1 MPVSM
6 PKEDIKIV
14 VRPRGGL
21 NIAKMG
27 GPAAM
32 AAVTRAAKVTR
43 EEAGEDTVGINTQQ
57 NIIVIST
64 PDERRATR
72 YAKMTSISEGGKTY
86 DVSAYRTAPDGTVKG
101 VIRGINIEE
110 TAEDITENI
119 VNTNNPTAV
128 EAHRIGE
135 TTAVVV
141 LFAGQKVPHYIK
153 YGIVLIKCGLYRKHF
168 DVCKTCGKLG
178 HRRDVCPNPGNKSCF
193 GCGMANP
200 EEGHELKCQPQ
211 CKLCGGPHPTG
222 ERGCK
227 NKYKMPYIVK
237 RRQWE
242 RKAEAAEQQVVAAD
256 FPPFRSRSIE
266 NPRSVSR
273 RRADS
278 RRREVSK
285 EGRSN
290 SHRRDVARPREGTSW
305 ADAVKTTRSES
316 KQPSVNSYYEKKR
329 QEDLAAMKSLKD
341 ENDKLKRRIS
351 EQDDIIKEINAKLAI
366 LIGERQQKAP
376 QPVPEKT
383 TETIVEDESET
394 EVDPR
399 ADRPTEPAPKRR
411 AIESIRDRKI
421 MDKLKRHDE
430 RLDRMEEICKD
441 TSERLTSL
449 EKNMQMERELTDF
462 VREQRAAHLAVNIEL
477 LQAKAR
483 EIAGDKGIQRADFKA
498 SKHWVSRFM
507 RRAGF
512 SLRRH
517 TSISQK
523 LPESYE
529 ELLVAFQKHTISLRK
544 AVPSQLGQIGNGDQT
559 PVYLDMPSALTMHQ
573 KGSRQVTV
581 RSTGNEKTWVTL
593 MLSCTAD
600 GRKLPPYVVFK
611 RKTLPKGEKFPKNV
625 VIRCQD
631 KGWMDESLVL
641 DWIKSVCCR
650 RPRALLGFPS
660 MLALDTFQCH
670 LADSVKRLLRDS
682 RTELVVI
689 PEGMTSQLQP
699 LDVCINKPFKDH
711 IRRLYME
718 WMRSGEP
725 EVTPAGRLKRASPAL
740 LCAWS
745 FLHRKKVRL
754 LVLYQTLQL
763 VLLPRRG
770 QPTDV

>member
-1 MPVSM
+1 MIMFEMMDETTTATSTGEAVALSLRVGNVDGRTFIEVPGERIEPEEVEGWKVSGKRIKEITNGTESREFAATNRSSRPRTRAKYAKKVASAITKGARMPVSM

-366 LIGERQQKAP
+366 LIGERQQQAP

-449 EKNMQMERELTDF
+449 EKNMQ
-462 VREQRAAHLAVNIEL
+462 
-477 LQAKAR
+477 
-483 EIAGDKGIQRADFKA
+483 
-498 SKHWVSRFM
+498 
-507 RRAGF
+507 
-512 SLRRH
+512 
-517 TSISQK
+517 
-523 LPESYE
+523 
-529 ELLVAFQKHTISLRK
+529 
-544 AVPSQLGQIGNGDQT
+544 
-559 PVYLDMPSALTMHQ
+559 
-573 KGSRQVTV
+573 
-581 RSTGNEKTWVTL
+581 
-593 MLSCTAD
+593 
-600 GRKLPPYVVFK
+600 
-611 RKTLPKGEKFPKNV
+611 
-625 VIRCQD
+625 
-631 KGWMDESLVL
+631 
-641 DWIKSVCCR
+641 
-650 RPRALLGFPS
+650 S
-660 MLALDTFQCH
+660 MLA
-670 LADSVKRLLRDS
+670 
-682 RTELVVI
+682 
-689 PEGMTSQLQP
+689 QLQVQLQAQIQAQIQSMEIGIITKLQQSWTGQGVQQQP
-699 LDVCINKPFKDH
+699 L
-711 IRRLYME
+711 R
-718 WMRSGEP
+718 
-725 EVTPAGRLKRASPAL
+725 
-740 LCAWS
+740 
-745 FLHRKKVRL
+745 
-754 LVLYQTLQL
+754 Q
-763 VLLPRRG
+763 
-770 QPTDV
+770 

>member
-1 MPVSM
+1 MFEMMDETTTATSTGEAVASSLRVGNVDGRTFIEVPGERIEPEEVEGWKVSGKRIKEITNGTESREFAATNRSSRPRTRAKYAKKVASAITKGARMPVSM

-222 ERGCK
+222 ERG
-227 NKYKMPYIVK
+227 
-237 RRQWE
+237 
-242 RKAEAAEQQVVAAD
+242 
-256 FPPFRSRSIE
+256 S
-266 NPRSVSR
+266 
-273 RRADS
+273 
-278 RRREVSK
+278 
-285 EGRSN
+285 
-290 SHRRDVARPREGTSW
+290 RPREGTSW

-366 LIGERQQKAP
+366 LIGERQQQAP

-449 EKNMQMERELTDF
+449 EKNMQ
-462 VREQRAAHLAVNIEL
+462 
-477 LQAKAR
+477 
-483 EIAGDKGIQRADFKA
+483 
-498 SKHWVSRFM
+498 
-507 RRAGF
+507 
-512 SLRRH
+512 
-517 TSISQK
+517 
-523 LPESYE
+523 
-529 ELLVAFQKHTISLRK
+529 
-544 AVPSQLGQIGNGDQT
+544 
-559 PVYLDMPSALTMHQ
+559 
-573 KGSRQVTV
+573 
-581 RSTGNEKTWVTL
+581 
-593 MLSCTAD
+593 
-600 GRKLPPYVVFK
+600 
-611 RKTLPKGEKFPKNV
+611 
-625 VIRCQD
+625 
-631 KGWMDESLVL
+631 
-641 DWIKSVCCR
+641 
-650 RPRALLGFPS
+650 S
-660 MLALDTFQCH
+660 MLA
-670 LADSVKRLLRDS
+670 
-682 RTELVVI
+682 
-689 PEGMTSQLQP
+689 QLQVQLQAQIQAQIQSMEIGIITKLQQSWTGQGVQQQP
-699 LDVCINKPFKDH
+699 L
-711 IRRLYME
+711 R
-718 WMRSGEP
+718 
-725 EVTPAGRLKRASPAL
+725 
-740 LCAWS
+740 
-745 FLHRKKVRL
+745 
-754 LVLYQTLQL
+754 Q
-763 VLLPRRG
+763 
-770 QPTDV
+770 

>member
-1 MPVSM
+1 
-6 PKEDIKIV
+6 
-14 VRPRGGL
+14 
-21 NIAKMG
+21 
-27 GPAAM
+27 M

-72 YAKMTSISEGGKTY
+72 YAQMTSISEGGKTY
-86 DVSAYRTAPDGTVKG
+86 EVSAYRTAPDGTVKG

-119 VNTNNPTAV
+119 VNKNNPTAV

-200 EEGHELKCQPQ
+200 EEGHELKCQPK

-242 RKAEAAEQQVVAAD
+242 RKAEAAEQQAVAGD
-256 FPPFRSRSIE
+256 FPPLRSRSIE

-278 RRREVSK
+278 RSREVSK
-285 EGRSN
+285 EGRSI
-290 SHRRDVARPREGTSW
+290 SRRRDVSRPREGTSW

-329 QEDLAAMKSLKD
+329 QEDLAAMKALKD

-366 LIGERQQKAP
+366 LIGERQQQAP

-383 TETIVEDESET
+383 TEIIVEDESET

-399 ADRPTEPAPKRR
+399 ADRATEPAPKKR

-430 RLDRMEEICKD
+430 RLDRMEEICKE

-449 EKNMQMERELTDF
+449 EKSMQ
-462 VREQRAAHLAVNIEL
+462 
-477 LQAKAR
+477 
-483 EIAGDKGIQRADFKA
+483 
-498 SKHWVSRFM
+498 
-507 RRAGF
+507 
-512 SLRRH
+512 
-517 TSISQK
+517 
-523 LPESYE
+523 
-529 ELLVAFQKHTISLRK
+529 
-544 AVPSQLGQIGNGDQT
+544 
-559 PVYLDMPSALTMHQ
+559 
-573 KGSRQVTV
+573 
-581 RSTGNEKTWVTL
+581 
-593 MLSCTAD
+593 
-600 GRKLPPYVVFK
+600 
-611 RKTLPKGEKFPKNV
+611 
-625 VIRCQD
+625 
-631 KGWMDESLVL
+631 
-641 DWIKSVCCR
+641 
-650 RPRALLGFPS
+650 S
-660 MLALDTFQCH
+660 MLA
-670 LADSVKRLLRDS
+670 
-682 RTELVVI
+682 
-689 PEGMTSQLQP
+689 QLQ
-699 LDVCINKPFKDH
+699 VQIQAQIQAQIQSME
-711 IRRLYME
+711 IRII
-718 WMRSGEP
+718 
-725 EVTPAGRLKRASPAL
+725 TN
-740 LCAWS
+740 
-745 FLHRKKVRL
+745 
-754 LVLYQTLQL
+754 LQQSWT
-763 VLLPRRG
+763 G
-770 QPTDV
+770 QGVQQQLRQ

>member
-1 MPVSM
+1 MDETTTATSTGEAVAPSLRVGNVDGRTFIEVPGERIEPEEAEGWKVSGKRIKEITNGTESGEFAATKRPSRPRTRANYAKKVASAITKGARMPVSM

-43 EEAGEDTVGINTQQ
+43 EEAGEDIVGINAQQ

-64 PDERRATR
+64 PDERRAAR
-72 YAKMTSISEGGKTY
+72 YAHMTSISEGGKTY
-86 DVSAYRTAPDGTVKG
+86 EVSAYRTAPDGTVKG

-119 VNTNNPTAV
+119 VNKNNPTAV

-193 GCGMANP
+193 GCGMTNP
-200 EEGHELKCQPQ
+200 EEGHELKCQPK

-242 RKAEAAEQQVVAAD
+242 RKAEAAEQQVVAGY
-256 FPPFRSRSIE
+256 FPPLSSSSIE

-273 RRADS
+273 QRADS
-278 RRREVSK
+278 RRREHIRPMEFSLK
-285 EGRSN
+285 EGRSI
-290 SHRRDVARPREGTSW
+290 SRHRDVSRPREGTSW

-316 KQPSVNSYYEKKR
+316 KQPSVNSYYERKR
-329 QEDLAAMKSLKD
+329 QEDLAAMKALKD

-366 LIGERQQKAP
+366 LIGERQQQAP

-383 TETIVEDESET
+383 TEIIVEDESET

-399 ADRPTEPAPKRR
+399 ADRATEPAPKRR
-411 AIESIRDRKI
+411 AMDSIRDRKI
-421 MDKLKRHDE
+421 MEKLKRHDE
-430 RLDRMEEICKD
+430 RLERMEEICKA

-449 EKNMQMERELTDF
+449 EKSMQ
-462 VREQRAAHLAVNIEL
+462 
-477 LQAKAR
+477 
-483 EIAGDKGIQRADFKA
+483 
-498 SKHWVSRFM
+498 
-507 RRAGF
+507 
-512 SLRRH
+512 
-517 TSISQK
+517 
-523 LPESYE
+523 
-529 ELLVAFQKHTISLRK
+529 
-544 AVPSQLGQIGNGDQT
+544 
-559 PVYLDMPSALTMHQ
+559 
-573 KGSRQVTV
+573 
-581 RSTGNEKTWVTL
+581 
-593 MLSCTAD
+593 
-600 GRKLPPYVVFK
+600 
-611 RKTLPKGEKFPKNV
+611 
-625 VIRCQD
+625 
-631 KGWMDESLVL
+631 
-641 DWIKSVCCR
+641 
-650 RPRALLGFPS
+650 S
-660 MLALDTFQCH
+660 MLA
-670 LADSVKRLLRDS
+670 
-682 RTELVVI
+682 
-689 PEGMTSQLQP
+689 QL
-699 LDVCINKPFKDH
+699 
-711 IRRLYME
+711 
-718 WMRSGEP
+718 
-725 EVTPAGRLKRASPAL
+725 
-740 LCAWS
+740 
-745 FLHRKKVRL
+745 
-754 LVLYQTLQL
+754 
-763 VLLPRRG
+763 
-770 QPTDV
+770 